1 MLKARLIHPE
11 ILNALGRIGHG
22 ARVLIADGNY
32 SFATNSPPS
41 ARLVF
46 LNLMPGMIK
55 ATDVLTA
62 LAQTV
67 PIESAMVM
75 TPPSGELQPIHEE
88 FRKLLLPGIEWTA
101 KPRFDFYDEAR
112 SPQTA
117 LVIATGEIRRFAN
130 LLLTIGVIREG
141 E

>member
-1 MLKARLIHPE
+1 MLKAKLIHPE
-11 ILNALGRIGHG
+11 ILSALGRIGHG

-46 LNLMPGMIK
+46 LNLMPGMVK
-55 ATDVLTA
+55 ATDVLAA
-62 LAQTV
+62 LVQTV

-75 TPPSGELQPIHEE
+75 VPPGGESQPVHEE
-88 FRKLLLPGIEWTA
+88 FRNLLPPGLEWSA
-101 KPRFDFYDEAR
+101 KTRFEFYDEAR
-112 SPQTA
+112 SPQIA

-130 LLLTIGVIREG
+130 LLLTLGVIRDG

>member
-46 LNLMPGMIK
+46 LNLMPGMVK
-55 ATDVLTA
+55 ATDVLAA
-62 LAQTV
+62 LVPSV

-75 TPPSGELQPIHEE
+75 MPPGDEYQPIHEE
-88 FRKLLLPGIEWTA
+88 FRKLLPPGIEWNA
-101 KPRFDFYDEAR
+101 KTRFDFYDEAR

-117 LVIATGEIRRFAN
+117 LIIATGESRRFAN